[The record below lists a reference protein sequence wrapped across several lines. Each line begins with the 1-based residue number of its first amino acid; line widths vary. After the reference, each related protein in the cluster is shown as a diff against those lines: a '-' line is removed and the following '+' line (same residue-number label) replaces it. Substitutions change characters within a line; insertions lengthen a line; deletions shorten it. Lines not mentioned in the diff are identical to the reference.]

1 MGIKV
6 KEKLSSA
13 ISDFN
18 SSFCI
23 YNDAQKDIDTA
34 LNIQKALDD
43 DIFPDTTLS
52 AKKKISNDPTV
63 NDSFVKKKKPIKEKS
78 EDYVDKV
85 ARRKEID
92 KQIKELAA
100 IAITTKDTL
109 DKLRN
114 EQAELD
120 KWLEAYK
127 VIHKE

>member
-1 MGIKV
+1 MVLIKFLTSETTIMWISIAAMIIV
-6 KEKLSSA
+6 ISLSIL
-13 ISDFN
+13 ISL
-18 SSFCI
+18 
-23 YNDAQKDIDTA
+23 QE
-34 LNIQKALDD
+34 
-43 DIFPDTTLS
+43 
-52 AKKKISNDPTV
+52 
-63 NDSFVKKKKPIKEKS
+63 KKPIKEKS

-92 KQIKELAA
+92 KQIKELAT

-127 VIHKE
+127 IVNKE

>member
-1 MGIKV
+1 MVLV
-6 KEKLSSA
+6 KFLTSETTIMWISIAAMIIVISLSIL
-13 ISDFN
+13 ISL
-18 SSFCI
+18 
-23 YNDAQKDIDTA
+23 QE
-34 LNIQKALDD
+34 
-43 DIFPDTTLS
+43 
-52 AKKKISNDPTV
+52 
-63 NDSFVKKKKPIKEKS
+63 KKPIKEKS

-92 KQIKELAA
+92 KQIKELAT

-127 VIHKE
+127 VVNG

>member
-1 MGIKV
+1 MVLIKFLTSETTIMWISIAAMIIV
-6 KEKLSSA
+6 ISLTILISLQEKKSAMKE
-13 ISDFN
+13 
-18 SSFCI
+18 
-23 YNDAQKDIDTA
+23 T
-34 LNIQKALDD
+34 
-43 DIFPDTTLS
+43 
-52 AKKKISNDPTV
+52 
-63 NDSFVKKKKPIKEKS
+63 S

-92 KQIKELAA
+92 KQIKELAT

-127 VIHKE
+127 VVNKE

>member
-1 MGIKV
+1 MVLIKFLTS
-6 KEKLSSA
+6 ETTIMW
-13 ISDFN
+13 IS
-18 SSFCI
+18 I
-23 YNDAQKDIDTA
+23 AAMI
-34 LNIQKALDD
+34 IV
-43 DIFPDTTLS
+43 
-52 AKKKISNDPTV
+52 ISLTILI
-63 NDSFVKKKKPIKEKS
+63 SLQEKKPIKEKS

-92 KQIKELAA
+92 KQIKALAT

-114 EQAELD
+114 EQDELD

>member
-1 MGIKV
+1 MIIV
-6 KEKLSSA
+6 ISLSILISLQEKKSA
-13 ISDFN
+13 MRE
-18 SSFCI
+18 
-23 YNDAQKDIDTA
+23 T
-34 LNIQKALDD
+34 
-43 DIFPDTTLS
+43 
-52 AKKKISNDPTV
+52 
-63 NDSFVKKKKPIKEKS
+63 S

-92 KQIKELAA
+92 KQIKALAA

-109 DKLRN
+109 DKLRD

>member
-1 MGIKV
+1 MVLV
-6 KEKLSSA
+6 KPLTNETTIMW
-13 ISDFN
+13 IS
-18 SSFCI
+18 I
-23 YNDAQKDIDTA
+23 AAMI
-34 LNIQKALDD
+34 IV
-43 DIFPDTTLS
+43 
-52 AKKKISNDPTV
+52 ISLTILI
-63 NDSFVKKKKPIKEKS
+63 SLQEKKPAIKETS

-92 KQIKELAA
+92 KQIRTLAT

-109 DKLRN
+109 DKLRD

>member
-1 MGIKV
+1 MALVTFLTSETTIMWISIAAMIIV
-6 KEKLSSA
+6 ISLSIL
-13 ISDFN
+13 ISL
-18 SSFCI
+18 
-23 YNDAQKDIDTA
+23 QE
-34 LNIQKALDD
+34 
-43 DIFPDTTLS
+43 
-52 AKKKISNDPTV
+52 
-63 NDSFVKKKKPIKEKS
+63 KKPIKEKS

-92 KQIKELAA
+92 KQIKALAT

-127 VIHKE
+127 VVNKE

>member
-1 MGIKV
+1 MVLV
-6 KEKLSSA
+6 KFLTSETTIMWISIAAMIIVISLTILISLQEKKSA
-13 ISDFN
+13 MRE
-18 SSFCI
+18 
-23 YNDAQKDIDTA
+23 T
-34 LNIQKALDD
+34 
-43 DIFPDTTLS
+43 
-52 AKKKISNDPTV
+52 
-63 NDSFVKKKKPIKEKS
+63 S

-92 KQIKELAA
+92 KQIKELAT

-114 EQAELD
+114 EQAKLD

>member
-1 MGIKV
+1 MVLIKFLTSETTIMWISIAAMIIV
-6 KEKLSSA
+6 ISLSIL
-13 ISDFN
+13 ISL
-18 SSFCI
+18 
-23 YNDAQKDIDTA
+23 QE
-34 LNIQKALDD
+34 
-43 DIFPDTTLS
+43 
-52 AKKKISNDPTV
+52 
-63 NDSFVKKKKPIKEKS
+63 KKPIKEKS
-78 EDYVDKV
+78 EDYIDKV

-92 KQIKELAA
+92 KQIKELAT

>member
-1 MGIKV
+1 MVLIKFLTS
-6 KEKLSSA
+6 ETTIMW
-13 ISDFN
+13 IS
-18 SSFCI
+18 I
-23 YNDAQKDIDTA
+23 AAMI
-34 LNIQKALDD
+34 IV
-43 DIFPDTTLS
+43 
-52 AKKKISNDPTV
+52 ISLTILI
-63 NDSFVKKKKPIKEKS
+63 SLQEKKPIKEKS

-92 KQIKELAA
+92 KQIKALAT

>member
-1 MGIKV
+1 MVLIKFLTSETTIMWISIAAMIIV
-6 KEKLSSA
+6 ISLTILISLQEKKSA
-13 ISDFN
+13 MRE
-18 SSFCI
+18 
-23 YNDAQKDIDTA
+23 T
-34 LNIQKALDD
+34 
-43 DIFPDTTLS
+43 
-52 AKKKISNDPTV
+52 
-63 NDSFVKKKKPIKEKS
+63 S

-92 KQIKELAA
+92 KQIKALAT

-114 EQAELD
+114 EQDELD

>member
-1 MGIKV
+1 MVLV
-6 KEKLSSA
+6 KFLTSETTIMWISIAAMIIVISLSIL
-13 ISDFN
+13 ISL
-18 SSFCI
+18 
-23 YNDAQKDIDTA
+23 QE
-34 LNIQKALDD
+34 
-43 DIFPDTTLS
+43 
-52 AKKKISNDPTV
+52 
-63 NDSFVKKKKPIKEKS
+63 KKPIKEKS

-92 KQIKELAA
+92 KQIRTLAT